1 MLELSVNT
9 TPEQSMNPEQIA
21 QQWMDDCCQTI
32 ARYDHAAHMN
42 LISRQVKVFGI
53 PGFDVIGYDDWFS
66 QCEYE
71 FNDKLIRQASYQGLK
86 IRQSNDQQIMFLT
99 NESVSAADG
108 TVDSHPIEIVLTL
121 EDDGH
126 WRVTQE
132 RLLTEQEARHL
143 GIL

>member
-1 MLELSVNT
+1 
-9 TPEQSMNPEQIA
+9 MNPQQIA

-32 ARYDHAAHMN
+32 AQYDHAAHMN
-42 LISRQVKVFGI
+42 LISKQVQVFGI

-71 FNDKLIRQASYQGLK
+71 FSDKLIRQASYQGLK
-86 IRQSNDQQIMFLT
+86 IRQSNDRQIMFLT
-99 NESVSAADG
+99 NESVTAADG
-108 TVDSHPIEIVLTL
+108 TVDSHPIEIVLSQ

-132 RLLTEQEARHL
+132 RLLSEQEARHL
-143 GIL
+143 GIS